1 MKLRWLA
8 VSIAVLGMGAVQ
20 AQDTTS
26 EKGKLSYAIGY
37 QLGREMA
44 ERGVDLDV
52 NTVVRGVQ
60 EGFAKRDPSVQPEE
74 MRAAVEKMQTQMLE
88 QAKAEFERVASEN
101 KAKSDQ
107 FMAQNRGKQGIQ
119 NLASGIQYRVIEQGT
134 GAQPSA
140 TSTVKMHFRGSL
152 TTGQEF
158 ASTYTG
164 NEPVSMKVS
173 EAPLPGLR
181 EILPMMKA
189 GSRWEVFLP
198 PDLAYGDSPRSPI
211 GPGQAAV
218 FDVKVVSVE

>member
-1 MKLRWLA
+1 MKLRWLFA
-8 VSIAVLGMGAVQ
+8 SVALLGIGAAH

-52 NTVVRGVQ
+52 ATVVSGVQ
-60 EGFAKRDPSVQPEE
+60 EGFAKRDPSVPPEE
-74 MRAAVEKMQTQMLE
+74 MRAAVEKMQEQLLTQ
-88 QAKAEFERVASEN
+88 ARAEFERVSAEN
-101 KAKSDQ
+101 EQ
-107 FMAQNRGKQGIQ
+107 FLTANRAKQGIQ
-119 NLASGIQYRVIEQGT
+119 NLASGIQYRIIEQGT
-134 GAQPSA
+134 GPQPTA
-140 TSTVKMHFRGSL
+140 ESTVQIHFRGSL

-164 NEPVSMKVS
+164 NEAVSMKIS

-181 EILPMMKA
+181 EILPMMKV

-198 PDLAYGDSPRSPI
+198 SDMAYGDSPRSPI

-218 FDVKVVSVE
+218 FDVKLVSMN

>member
-60 EGFAKRDPSVQPEE
+60 EGFAKRDPSVPPEE
-74 MRAAVEKMQTQMLE
+74 MRAAVEKMQSQMLE
-88 QAKAEFERVASEN
+88 QAKAEFERVSSEN
-101 KAKSDQ
+101 KAKSEQ
-107 FMAQNRGKQGIQ
+107 FLAQNRGKQGIQ

-134 GAQPSA
+134 GTQPTA
-140 TSTVKMHFRGSL
+140 ASTVKIHFRGSL

-189 GSRWEVFLP
+189 GSRWEIFLP
-198 PDLAYGDSPRSPI
+198 SDQAYGDSPRSPI

>member
-1 MKLRWLA
+1 MKLRWLLA
-8 VSIAVLGMGAVQ
+8 SVALLGIGAVH

-44 ERGVDLDV
+44 ERGVDLEV
-52 NTVVRGVQ
+52 STVVRGVQ
-60 EGFAKRDPSVQPEE
+60 EGFAKRDPSVPPED
-74 MRAAVEKMQTQMLE
+74 MRAAVEKMQEQLLTQ
-88 QAKAEFERVASEN
+88 ARAEFERVSAEN
-101 KAKSDQ
+101 KAKSEQ
-107 FMAQNRGKQGIQ
+107 FLTANRAKQGIQ
-119 NLASGIQYRVIEQGT
+119 NLASGIQYRIIEQGT
-134 GAQPSA
+134 GPQPTA
-140 TSTVKMHFRGSL
+140 DSTVQIHFRGSL

-164 NEPVSMKVS
+164 NEAVSMKIS

-181 EILPMMKA
+181 EILPMMKV

-198 PDLAYGDSPRSPI
+198 SDMAYGDSPRSPI

-218 FDVKVVSVE
+218 FDVKVVSMN

>member
-1 MKLRWLA
+1 MKLRWLFA
-8 VSIAVLGMGAVQ
+8 SVALLGIGAVQ

-44 ERGVDLDV
+44 ERGVDLEV
-52 NTVVRGVQ
+52 STVVRGVQ
-60 EGFAKRDPSVQPEE
+60 EGFAKRDPSVPPEE
-74 MRAAVEKMQTQMLE
+74 MRAAVEKMQEQLLTQ
-88 QAKAEFERVASEN
+88 ARAEFERVSAEN
-101 KAKSDQ
+101 KAKSEQ
-107 FMAQNRGKQGIQ
+107 FLTANRAKQGIQ
-119 NLASGIQYRVIEQGT
+119 NLASGIQYRIIEQGT
-134 GAQPSA
+134 GPQPTA
-140 TSTVKMHFRGSL
+140 ESTVQIHFRGSL

-164 NEPVSMKVS
+164 NEAVSMKIS

-181 EILPMMKA
+181 EILPMMKV

-198 PDLAYGDSPRSPI
+198 SDMAYGDSPRSPI

-218 FDVKVVSVE
+218 FDVKVVSMN